1 MPVAYRR
8 LAASRSYAR
17 AGVNPRGR
25 GARACAAVV
34 LSPQLTPSG
43 APQAM
48 LAALN
53 QKNANSFVQLPD
65 GTTLN
70 APDNK
75 SKRPAWKPVCT
86 RPSVG
91 Q

>member
-1 MPVAYRR
+1 MPVAYRG

-17 AGVNPRGR
+17 AGVNQRGR

-70 APDNK
+70 APNK
-75 SKRPAWKPVCT
+75 SKRPAWKPVRT

>member
-1 MPVAYRR
+1 
-8 LAASRSYAR
+8 
-17 AGVNPRGR
+17 
-25 GARACAAVV
+25 
-34 LSPQLTPSG
+34 
-43 APQAM
+43 M

-70 APDNK
+70 APNK
-75 SKRPAWKPVCT
+75 SKRPAWKPVRT

>member
-25 GARACAAVV
+25 DARACAAVV

-70 APDNK
+70 APNK
-75 SKRPAWKPVCT
+75 SKRPAWKPVRT

>member
-1 MPVAYRR
+1 MPVAYRG

-17 AGVNPRGR
+17 AGVNQRGR

-34 LSPQLTPSG
+34 LIPQLTPSG

-70 APDNK
+70 APDK
-75 SKRPAWKPVCT
+75 SKRPAWKPVRT
-86 RPSVG
+86 RLSVG